1 MSFASTAPS
10 ASASVPPPPRL
21 PSARPTTK
29 SQHLKRAEA
38 PRLEFGTPSI
48 PSVIAEGASWGFTP
62 PPDDVVERQLMA
74 QIHGQGQAPDASP
87 LTTRESSD
95 GAHGWRVDREPH
107 VDPWAREPSSARAPG
122 VPADRPSKPASEALS
137 EIPYSPRAES
147 PPPMRTAPI
156 TDMSP
161 LPVGPIAP
169 VGADGVER
177 RSSWPSFSTTDL
189 SPQPLDLSPPTSVA
203 VQSPLFTN
211 QVTVGDV
218 DGGSIDTSPPAP
230 VTLVAGS
237 PLLPILEPK
246 VDENR
251 KPITPLV
258 VVTPDREMKPLA
270 LESIDPDATPVAP
283 PVYDPDLQLTPIAA
297 PVTESTRPS
306 MDPVLALSQ
315 RKGAPPVLPVMPEPK
330 PMPLSEQ
337 QISVPAHRPPSSR
350 SDHSRIL
357 PSVIVDVSSE
367 YVALVDRVLSGP
379 DDEAETTLLRAGAYA
394 MPAIMAKFP
403 GPIALE
409 PERLVSGR
417 LPRVA
422 DCGPVIRLIA
432 SQRRT
437 ALPFVLS
444 HVEGGDVDARF
455 WATYLLTELV
465 YPDAIDAAI
474 ARNFDEDARVRRAA
488 RAACRALAEA
498 NPQPVVERLG
508 EIANTQSIGRRV
520 HAIEALGETREPLA
534 VPVLLPLLEEQNE
547 HVTKAARAAL
557 VTISQQDFGRDTA
570 RWVEWWRD
578 NRHRHRLEWLIDS
591 LMHEQRA
598 LRGSASDELRT
609 ITKEYFAY
617 YDDLPKRERERAQ
630 ARYRE
635 WWENIG
641 RIRFS
646 RASTRGA

>member
-1 MSFASTAPS
+1 
-10 ASASVPPPPRL
+10 V
-21 PSARPTTK
+21 
-29 SQHLKRAEA
+29 
-38 PRLEFGTPSI
+38 I
-48 PSVIAEGASWGFTP
+48 PEV
-62 PPDDVVERQLMA
+62 
-74 QIHGQGQAPDASP
+74 
-87 LTTRESSD
+87 
-95 GAHGWRVDREPH
+95 
-107 VDPWAREPSSARAPG
+107 
-122 VPADRPSKPASEALS
+122 
-137 EIPYSPRAES
+137 
-147 PPPMRTAPI
+147 
-156 TDMSP
+156 
-161 LPVGPIAP
+161 
-169 VGADGVER
+169 
-177 RSSWPSFSTTDL
+177 
-189 SPQPLDLSPPTSVA
+189 
-203 VQSPLFTN
+203 
-211 QVTVGDV
+211 
-218 DGGSIDTSPPAP
+218 
-230 VTLVAGS
+230 
-237 PLLPILEPK
+237 
-246 VDENR
+246 
-251 KPITPLV
+251 
-258 VVTPDREMKPLA
+258 
-270 LESIDPDATPVAP
+270 
-283 PVYDPDLQLTPIAA
+283 
-297 PVTESTRPS
+297 
-306 MDPVLALSQ
+306 
-315 RKGAPPVLPVMPEPK
+315 K
-330 PMPLSEQ
+330 PMPMSEQ

-357 PSVIVDVSSE
+357 PSVIVDVASE
-367 YVALVDRVLSGP
+367 YVALVDRVLAGP

-444 HVEGGDVDARF
+444 HVEGADPEARF

-488 RAACRALAEA
+488 RAACRALAES

-508 EIANTQSIGRRV
+508 EIANTQSMVRRV
-520 HAIEALGETREPLA
+520 QAIEALGETREPLA
-534 VPVLLPLLEEQNE
+534 VPVLLPLLDESSDQ
-547 HVTKAARAAL
+547 VVKAARAAL
-557 VTISQQDFGRDTA
+557 VTISQQDFGRDTDKW
-570 RWVEWWRD
+570 RDWWSD

-591 LMHEQRA
+591 LMHDQRA

-641 RIRFS
+641 RVRFS